1 MPQRSIVLD
10 ASMAVAWAF
19 EDEHTLAVLSAL
31 ERVSD
36 DGATVPSI
44 WRLEV
49 ANAFRSAV
57 RRKRCDEVFV
67 DQAIALID
75 RSVIEVDSGTDRHA
89 WGDTLRLSRKH
100 DLTSYDAAYLEL
112 AVRRRFALASVYRA
126 LVAAAVRYDLEV
138 VG

>member
-67 DQAIALID
+67 DP
-75 RSVIEVDSGTDRHA
+75 
-89 WGDTLRLSRKH
+89 
-100 DLTSYDAAYLEL
+100 AYLEL